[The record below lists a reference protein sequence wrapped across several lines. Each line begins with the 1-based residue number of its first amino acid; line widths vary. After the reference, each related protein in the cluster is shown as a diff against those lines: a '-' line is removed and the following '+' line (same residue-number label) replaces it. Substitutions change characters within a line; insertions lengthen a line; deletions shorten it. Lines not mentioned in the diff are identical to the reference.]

1 MADLKQI
8 KVGNTTYNIEPY
20 TNYLPLI
27 GGTLSGALN
36 FNNNTWNLVG
46 DDVYIGDYN
55 QAGSLGIKGKNG
67 QTNIGF
73 VNQSNDYYIKLA
85 SPGVTANR
93 TITMPDDNG
102 TIALTK
108 NIPTSL
114 PANGGNADTV
124 DGKHSS
130 DFCLSNSNITNLP
143 INGGIYWN
151 PYVESSSDGSD
162 AASITVIKDGNGNG
176 GTVLQIKQANDNN
189 DIVNVVAGD
198 LRLNGTS
205 VSISGHTHSSVTDI
219 GNSTATTFAY
229 SKSGLN
235 YGDYTWLAGWNGYE
249 LRAVNKSQFAT
260 ANHSHSNYV
269 TTNTEQTISGKK
281 TFNDLSANALNTSY
295 ISYINNATG
304 LKIVGPWDND
314 DTQAILK
321 FVGGKI
327 QGYSHYEDGYGG
339 NDFALYF
346 EFPYGLN
353 MNANSYTVYLNGSNG
368 CTLKSSSSGWELANS
383 DDFGAIYPG
392 GTHMG
397 KIGKSDRHF
406 YQGYINYFYSNSIY
420 PSNTVG
426 TGTSNVGCVGSAN
439 KYFASGAFKTVYR
452 TSESGLSDIRSKQN
466 ISNNDLNALNII
478 NNLNIINFQYD
489 DDVKIEARNKKQRL
503 NAIKTMKELPKTK
516 ENKELR
522 KELQKIIATP
532 NNEDMITI
540 GVSAQQLQELLPK
553 KYQKTFIQ
561 KESTNQYADQ
571 LFIRENRLVYL
582 SFKAIQ
588 EQQAI
593 IESLEGKINS
603 LEEKVNAL
611 EEKMKKE
618 VN

>member
-20 TNYLPLI
+20 TSYLPLT
-27 GGTLSGALN
+27 GGTLTGALN

-93 TITMPDDNG
+93 TITMPDDTG

-151 PYVESSSDGSD
+151 SYVESSSDGSD
-162 AASITVIKDGNGNG
+162 AASITVIKDGNGSG

-260 ANHSHSNYV
+260 ANHTHSNYV
-269 TTNTEQTISGKK
+269 TTDTTQTISGKK
-281 TFNDLSANALNTSY
+281 TFTNNVTVNSYITANALNTSY
-295 ISYINNATG
+295 LSYSNNATG

-314 DTQAILK
+314 DTQAILEFTSSIIK
-321 FVGGKI
+321 AYRYYDDGGGTTDTAISFIDFPAGVKI
-327 QGYSHYEDGYGG
+327 
-339 NDFALYF
+339 
-346 EFPYGLN
+346 
-353 MNANSYTVYLNGSNG
+353 NANG
-368 CTLKSSSSGWELANS
+368 CTLTSSSTGWELAKN
-383 DDFGAIYPG
+383 DDLGSIYPG
-392 GTHMG
+392 DSHFGR
-397 KIGKSDRHF
+397 IGKSDRHF
-406 YQGYINYFYSNSIY
+406 YQGYINYFFSNSIY

-426 TGTSNVGCVGSAN
+426 AGTSNVGCVGSAN
-439 KYFASGAFKTVYR
+439 KYFSSGAFKTVYR

-489 DDVKIEARNKKQRL
+489 DDIKIEAKNKKQRL
-503 NAIKTMKELPKTK
+503 KAINTMKELPKTK

-588 EQQAI
+588 EQQTI
-593 IESLEGKINS
+593 IGS
-603 LEEKVNAL
+603 LEEKINLLEEKINAL